1 MTLRTGL
8 GKPNLD
14 VSRNPKFASG
24 YLVPRGGGGV
34 VGLDLSICL
43 CSGDGKLGFR

>member
-24 YLVPRGGGGV
+24 YLVPRGGGG
-34 VGLDLSICL
+34 GR
-43 CSGDGKLGFR
+43 GLGFVNLSLLGRR